1 MLRMFIKT
9 YNQYGSY
16 VGYSSTTW
24 SRLEEDIKTEIK
36 HHGLRNI
43 SRIDIQLDGKIHKS
57 LRVGDIKA
65 KYVV

>member
-1 MLRMFIKT
+1 MLKMFIKV

-24 SRLEEDIKTEIK
+24 NRLEEDIKMEIA
-36 HHGLRNI
+36 HHGLRNV
-43 SRIDIQLDGKIHKS
+43 SRIDVQLDGKVCKS

-65 KYVV
+65 KYAA